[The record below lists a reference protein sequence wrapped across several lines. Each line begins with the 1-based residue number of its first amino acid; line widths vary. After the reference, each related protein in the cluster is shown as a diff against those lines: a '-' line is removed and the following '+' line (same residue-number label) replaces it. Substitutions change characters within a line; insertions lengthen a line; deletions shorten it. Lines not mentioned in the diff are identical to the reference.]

1 MREKRLTAKE
11 AAAIIGYS
19 HHTLK
24 KWRKGRREWELGLK
38 GPKFRSVHGR
48 IFYTMDAVE
57 DWLTLCGGD

>member
-11 AAAIIGYS
+11 AAVIIGYS

-48 IFYTMDAVE
+48 DAVE

>member
-11 AAAIIGYS
+11 AAVIIGYS

-48 IFYTMDAVE
+48 IFYTMGAVE